1 MDGDDSDPYE
11 DDSFS
16 GDDRSSDSSF
26 DEDDYW
32 LAKVLR
38 VKENDP
44 EKTMLAESGDD
55 NYIRNITDD
64 GWEELGRDISNNTHL
79 ETVALCSGALDDQKL
94 SCFFRGLTESS
105 SIKNMH
111 LYDNGLSVA
120 AVRSMVPFLQN
131 ANSLNKLTVSHNNLQ
146 SGGLNLLFRAL
157 RDSPIETLS
166 CNNCGIE
173 SIDIDIDSIPQNLKA
188 LNLSGN
194 RISADGYRGMVK
206 LLQGGNSTLA
216 TLRLNN
222 NDIGDQG
229 VEILVDALQ
238 SNKSL
243 DTLELS
249 ENRSISNQGQI
260 MLLKLVNNV
269 STIKATLQSNHKLTD
284 IKLKEDRWTS
294 PDTEIERHI
303 IMATYINSRNQSNP
317 EAAGRKKLIETQLNS
332 AKRAALANLQGVNH
346 SLYSEIN
353 PLHLPEVLYLVGRYY
368 DQRELYIALK
378 SSIAGVISIVNRKQ
392 CLQHQ
397 RAYLR
402 AKLEAVEAEISAIEA
417 AEGHVDVV
425 GIGSES
431 RSSKRRRA

>member
-11 DDSFS
+11 DDS
-16 GDDRSSDSSF
+16 SSDSSF
-26 DEDDYW
+26 DLDDYW

-131 ANSLNKLTVSHNNLQ
+131 ANSINKLTVSHNNLQ
-146 SGGLNLLFRAL
+146 SGGLNLLFRTL
-157 RDSPIETLS
+157 RNSPIETLS

-206 LLQGGNSTLA
+206 LLQGENSTLA

-284 IKLKEDRWTS
+284 VKLTEDRWTSTS
-294 PDTEIERHI
+294 PDTEIQRHI
-303 IMATYINSRNQSNP
+303 DMATMINSKHKSSP

-378 SSIAGVISIVNRKQ
+378 LSIAGVISIVNRKQ

-431 RSSKRRRA
+431 CSSKRRRA